1 MPKPRIDISTRQISP
16 AETQAGDMDLES
28 PNQSQQAPARRGKR
42 VELVAL
48 SRILPD
54 EFQARTLLPSAI
66 ASPFFRFEINCYQA
80 AAEWVELAK
89 NDPGI
94 CRRVDDLLALGM
106 SLESDG
112 QIKAVTG
119 SWQNYGGRT
128 VFLLET
134 GERRFWGTVLRA
146 VISQTGEDPL
156 IEAVS
161 VPEPSRVRQVIEN
174 EKYES
179 PNAISRARAVAALIL
194 DFNSITPQ
202 HGEGSR
208 FDYHRQAQGVRVS
221 LKTWVEIERVIG
233 IGRPALVRHLQL
245 LELPDPLLE
254 LADTYSVPE
263 RVLREVRQLPQTRWE
278 NALVKA
284 IQEGLSSEEVQLLES
299 STPSASKPA
308 APHQALPSVKAARR
322 IKAALAGVDEEGGLT
337 LGALADSLFFE
348 FKSPEQVFQV
358 VELLETLARQLRLRV
373 RN

>member
-1 MPKPRIDISTRQISP
+1 MPKPRIDISSRQISP
-16 AETQAGDMDLES
+16 TESQAGDIDLEL
-28 PNQSQQAPARRGKR
+28 PTQSQQAPARRGKR

-66 ASPFFRFEINCYQA
+66 ASPFFRFEIDCFQA
-80 AAEWVELAK
+80 AADWVELAK
-89 NDPGI
+89 SDPGI
-94 CRRVDDLLALGM
+94 RRRVDDLLALGM

-112 QIKAVTG
+112 QIKAITG
-119 SWQNYGGRT
+119 SWQNLGGRT

-174 EKYES
+174 EKYET

-194 DFNSITPQ
+194 DFNSMPPQ
-202 HGEGSR
+202 HGEGKR
-208 FDYHRQAQGVRVS
+208 FDYHRQALGVRVS
-221 LKTWVEIERVIG
+221 GKTWAEIERVIG

-254 LADTYSVPE
+254 LADTYGVPE

-278 NALVKA
+278 NALVTA

-299 STPSASKPA
+299 PTPPAHQHA
-308 APHQALPSVKAARR
+308 APHPAEPSIKAARH
-322 IKAALAGVDEEGGLT
+322 IIAALAGLDEEGGLT
-337 LGALADSLFFE
+337 LGAVADSLFFE
-348 FKSPEQVFQV
+348 FKSPTQVLHA
-358 VELLETLARQLRLRV
+358 VEMLETLARQLRLRV
-373 RN
+373 QK